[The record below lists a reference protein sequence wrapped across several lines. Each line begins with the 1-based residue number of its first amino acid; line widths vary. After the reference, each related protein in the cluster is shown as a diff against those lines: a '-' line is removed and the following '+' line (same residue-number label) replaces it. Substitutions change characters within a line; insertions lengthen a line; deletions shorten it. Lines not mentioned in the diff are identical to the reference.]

1 MLCTGSLIT
10 LLLFALLASMGR
22 CFAVPAS
29 SIRAY
34 DIPLTVAAW
43 WRACP
48 RCWDTIPSA
57 CGTHLRVA
65 PCVPSLLGAC
75 LLRHWP
81 HPVDPLM
88 PALYALA
95 QQPALCEVPAQLRD
109 GEAISAFLDDTFR
122 CLPCRAVS
130 TCRVELNCGKTRV
143 WNAAVEEPL
152 GLADV
157 QGDSDAVV
165 CRAYVQPYPQGLFV
179 SGTLLDSDAFV
190 PRQLELERA
199 EHDKLLTRIPA
210 VEVLHG
216 KDFP

>member
-1 MLCTGSLIT
+1 MRPCCMLVCTPADWGTAQYGTVFWATFMRLSILPHDLLKYRSKITFIGMLLMLCTGSLIT

-130 TCRVELNCGKTRV
+130 TCPC
-143 WNAAVEEPL
+143 
-152 GLADV
+152 
-157 QGDSDAVV
+157 
-165 CRAYVQPYPQGLFV
+165 
-179 SGTLLDSDAFV
+179 
-190 PRQLELERA
+190 
-199 EHDKLLTRIPA
+199 
-210 VEVLHG
+210 
-216 KDFP
+216 

>member
-1 MLCTGSLIT
+1 M
-10 LLLFALLASMGR
+10 
-22 CFAVPAS
+22 
-29 SIRAY
+29 
-34 DIPLTVAAW
+34 
-43 WRACP
+43 
-48 RCWDTIPSA
+48 
-57 CGTHLRVA
+57 
-65 PCVPSLLGAC
+65 
-75 LLRHWP
+75 
-81 HPVDPLM
+81 
-88 PALYALA
+88 
-95 QQPALCEVPAQLRD
+95 
-109 GEAISAFLDDTFR
+109 
-122 CLPCRAVS
+122 
-130 TCRVELNCGKTRV
+130 
-143 WNAAVEEPL
+143 EEPL